1 MSISRTNR
9 NLTVDFI
16 DRFVND
22 VSESGKRVL
31 LLLDDVVNDIRKNK
45 GVDKALA
52 KLVYNRRHITADGGD
67 EANGVSVW
75 LTTQAHNRIPHM
87 IRKVAT
93 RLIAFKLKNVKEIQ
107 SIFDEYVVGLTKEQ
121 FITILKFVYKTPFDF
136 LYINMDESWDDM
148 YYRNFNKLILG
159 GV

>member
-1 MSISRTNR
+1 
-9 NLTVDFI
+9 
-16 DRFVND
+16 
-22 VSESGKRVL
+22 
-31 LLLDDVVNDIRKNK
+31 
-45 GVDKALA
+45 
-52 KLVYNRRHITADGGD
+52 
-67 EANGVSVW
+67 
-75 LTTQAHNRIPHM
+75 M

-93 RLIAFKLKNVKEIQ
+93 GLIAFKLKNAKEIQ

-148 YYRNFNKLILG
+148 YYRNFNKFILG